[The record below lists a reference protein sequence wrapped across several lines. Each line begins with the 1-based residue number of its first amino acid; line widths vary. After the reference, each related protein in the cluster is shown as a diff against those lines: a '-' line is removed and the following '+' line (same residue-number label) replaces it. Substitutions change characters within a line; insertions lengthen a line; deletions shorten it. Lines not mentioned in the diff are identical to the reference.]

1 MQSDHS
7 TQLLHWLNQPPSFA
21 LGGKG
26 SPRSQSVIPAH
37 RVHPSSRLPLDVQHL
52 LEFLP
57 PSWLLGLLL
66 LWFLHIECILPPGCP
81 WMCSTSW
88 NSSLLAPR
96 SPTPAL
102 VPGHNLFS
110 RGSPVGP
117 ISCPGPGS
125 FGPSCSYID
134 PCLLSLL
141 VLLVLLAATA
151 VGVATTPVGAPH
163 GPLLLLLSPGP
174 VCARTPRSSSLP
186 LLLIRHLLL

>member
-37 RVHPSSRLPLDVQHL
+37 IVHPSSRLPLDVQHL

-57 PSWLLGLLL
+57 PGSSVSYSCTGSWPQLIQPWLSCGPHLLPWPWFLWSLLL
-66 LWFLHIECILPPGCP
+66 LF
-81 WMCSTSW
+81 
-88 NSSLLAPR
+88 
-96 SPTPAL
+96 
-102 VPGHNLFS
+102 
-110 RGSPVGP
+110 
-117 ISCPGPGS
+117 
-125 FGPSCSYID
+125 D